1 MIAREYKFIC
11 ASSLWQSLVLRRL
24 VFFSTLLLINQYAVA
39 NPGQAD
45 NPHYNK
51 IGFFDM
57 HVCNWPGQPLFFLSL
72 FSTTHF
78 DQINKIEVFDNN
90 KLLLG
95 QLDLA
100 KYRIVMLKNPKRE
113 KRVFIKHLAI
123 PNTSGNGWY
132 STKVFLKDG
141 HLLTAKDFVI
151 IYKMKQA
158 TGMRPYPNAML
169 NNIPET
175 LSLHPVP
182 GAKYYQI
189 FINDLWSGNNLYSS
203 DLLTTPSLK
212 LPKNLLK
219 HEGSYC
225 WRINAR
231 DTNEDVL
238 LGDFNH
244 GSLTKCFEFDI
255 N

>member
-1 MIAREYKFIC
+1 MVHIIMSIRNFFPWRSLHPGFI
-11 ASSLWQSLVLRRL
+11 L
-24 VFFSTLLLINQYAVA
+24 FFLSLLLINRFALAAVG
-39 NPGQAD
+39 PSG

-51 IGFFDM
+51 IGFFDV
-57 HVCNWPGQPLFFLSL
+57 HICNWPNQPLFLKTL

-78 DQINKIEVFDNN
+78 DEIKKIQVFDNN
-90 KLLLG
+90 KQFIG
-95 QLDLA
+95 QLDLT
-100 KYRIVMLKNPKRE
+100 KYRLVELKKPRRE
-113 KRVFIKHLAI
+113 KRVFIKDFAI
-123 PNTSGNGWY
+123 PKTSGNGWY

-141 HLLTAKDFVI
+141 QILTAKDYVI
-151 IYKMKQA
+151 IYKMDIA
-158 TGMRPYPNAML
+158 RGIRPAPGSSL
-169 NNIPET
+169 NKIPKT
-175 LSLHPVP
+175 LSWNPVP

-189 FINDLWSGNNLYSS
+189 FIHDLWTSHNLYSS

-219 HEGSYC
+219 PGGAYC
-225 WRINAR
+225 WLIHAR

-255 N
+255 K